1 MHLEERD
8 VVRVV
13 RLRAAER
20 PYDGTEGVL
29 RAPRLGDE
37 GTVVQAAAKGDAS
50 ATVMVE
56 CCDADGGTIWLAEF
70 AADEL
75 ELTDASLMDKRQ
87 RAARHPFGWAL
98 TGILAFVG
106 CAIGLFTGDPPGLAP
121 IWLVPGL
128 LLALPMFVLNTAD
141 LGRTWGQTPG
151 LSRLQRVSCLLLRG
165 PMFLVGVAGV
175 VVAALFVDLLASN
188 GLGKLDSKMDFV
200 FLFVFLGIPTFLGI
214 GGSYLLIK
222 PLLGQRK

>member
-37 GTVVQAAAKGDAS
+37 GTVVLAAAKGDAS

-56 CCDADGGTIWLAEF
+56 CCDADGGTIWLADF

-75 ELTDASLMDKRQ
+75 ELTDDAIEARGQ
-87 RAARHPFGWAL
+87 RAVRRARRWAL
-98 TGILAFVG
+98 GGTVG
-106 CAIGLFTGDPPGLAP
+106 VTICTIGLLSANPQGHAP
-121 IWLVPGL
+121 SWPFPGL
-128 LLALPMFVLNTAD
+128 LLGLTLVLLGTDDLDRALGATQGFTRM
-141 LGRTWGQTPG
+141 
-151 LSRLQRVSCLLLRG
+151 QRVLCFLLRV
-165 PMFLVGVAGV
+165 PLVLVGLGGVAS
-175 VVAALFVDLLASN
+175 AAMSIYLYLLASERF
-188 GLGKLDSKMDFV
+188 DSTETVV
-200 FLFVFLGIPTFLGI
+200 FLSCVGFLGISGI
-214 GGSYLLIK
+214 CVLIQPFRASK
-222 PLLGQRK
+222 K

>member
-1 MHLEERD
+1 MRLEELD
-8 VVRVV
+8 QVRVV

-37 GTVVQAAAKGDAS
+37 GTVVRAAAKGDAS

-87 RAARHPFGWAL
+87 RAARHPFGWAF

-106 CAIGLFTGDPPGLAP
+106 CAIGLLTGDPPGLAP
-121 IWLVPGL
+121 MWLPGL
-128 LLALPMFVLNTAD
+128 LLALTMIVLNTAD
-141 LGRTWGQTPG
+141 LGRTWGQVPG
-151 LSRLQRVSCLLLRG
+151 LSRLQRVACLLLRG

-175 VVAALFVDLLASN
+175 VVAALFVDLLAAK
-188 GLGKLDSKMDFV
+188 GLGKLDSKMD
-200 FLFVFLGIPTFLGI
+200 FVFLGIPTFLGI